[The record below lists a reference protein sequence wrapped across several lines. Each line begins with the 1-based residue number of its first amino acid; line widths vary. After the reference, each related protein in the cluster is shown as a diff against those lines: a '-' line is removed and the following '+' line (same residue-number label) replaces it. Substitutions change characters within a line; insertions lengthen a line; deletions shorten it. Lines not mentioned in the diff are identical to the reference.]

1 MACHYCGY
9 KAAFSGKCAKC
20 SGALKGLGAGTQKIE
35 EEAALLFPDARIAR
49 LDSDTYAD
57 KKQESTI
64 IKDFSA
70 GKIDILIGTQMM
82 AKGFD
87 FSNLSLVAV
96 IAADTL
102 LGMQDFRA
110 DEKALQLLEQFRGRC
125 GRRENKGLF
134 IIQTS
139 QPEHPVY
146 SKLNVSETSS
156 EAANNMFQDMLQ
168 DRHDFNFPPF
178 SRIIEITFRDIY
190 EDRAQRMAFKLASM
204 LNQHFGS
211 ASARRTALDASPV
224 TGPYAPVVDKI
235 ADEYIRTIRVS
246 LKKDRSLRSH
256 KIALR
261 DMIASFEKAEKY
273 TGHIS
278 LDVDPAE
285 L

>member
-1 MACHYCGY
+1 MP
-9 KAAFSGKCAKC
+9 
-20 SGALKGLGAGTQKIE
+20 LGAGTQKIE
-35 EEAALLFPDARIAR
+35 EEAAKLFPNARIAR
-49 LDSDTYAD
+49 LDSDTAQNKAYE
-57 KKQESTI
+57 KQTI
-64 IKDFSA
+64 QKFSN
-70 GKIDILIGTQMM
+70 GSIDILIGTQIVT
-82 AKGFD
+82 KGFD
-87 FSNLSLVAV
+87 FENLRLVAV
-96 IAADTL
+96 IAADSL
-102 LGMQDFRA
+102 LGIQDFRA
-110 DEKALQLLEQFRGRC
+110 DEKAFQIMEQFRGRC
-125 GRRENKGLF
+125 GRRTDKGLF

-156 EAANNMFQDMLQ
+156 EAAHNMFQDMLQ

-204 LNQHFGS
+204 LNHHFGS

-278 LDVDPAE
+278 LDVDPA
-285 L
+285 